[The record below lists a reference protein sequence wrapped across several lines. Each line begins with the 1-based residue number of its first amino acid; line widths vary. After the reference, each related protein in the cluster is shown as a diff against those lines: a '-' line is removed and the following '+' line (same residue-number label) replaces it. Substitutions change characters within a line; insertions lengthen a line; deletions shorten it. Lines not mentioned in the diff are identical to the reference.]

1 MNFTETKL
9 KGSYIIETIPLK
21 DSRGYFER
29 MFCEEMF
36 QKVGL
41 KKRIVQI
48 NHSLTLKKGTVRG
61 LHFQKPPYAEIKII
75 KCIKGSVFDII
86 VDIRKDSKTFLKW
99 TSVELKPENNK
110 MIFIP
115 EGFAHGFQTLEE
127 NAELLYFHTEFYE
140 KEAEG
145 GLSILDKKIDIQLPL
160 PISEQSQKDKSHKFI
175 ESNFKGLIF

>member
-29 MFCEEMF
+29 IFCENIFE
-36 QKVGL
+36 KVGL

-48 NHSLTLKKGTVRG
+48 NHSSTIEKGVVRG
-61 LHFQKPPYAEIKII
+61 MHFQKSPYAETKII

-86 VDIRKDSKTFLKW
+86 VDIRKGSKTFLEW
-99 TSVELKPENNK
+99 TCVELNPENNK

-115 EGFAHGFQTLEE
+115 EGFAHGFQTLKE
-127 NAELLYFHTEFYE
+127 NTELLYFHTEFYE
-140 KEAEG
+140 KEAEA
-145 GLSILDKKIDIQLPL
+145 GLNILDKQINIQLPL
-160 PISEQSQKDKSHKFI
+160 TISGISKKDSNYKFI
-175 ESNFKGLIF
+175 NDNFKGYL